1 MMMRVVAVSILVG
14 VATWGCPSRPP
25 VKRPCSRKGKV
36 HAAVPFQRGTRHG
49 CSLATMPIWP
59 LQRSCCQMP
68 RAESSSLISC
78 SLRSDSRRYYRDI
91 FGGGEIDCVI
101 GCRGRFNAIST
112 NRKARDIKGQQALN
126 TTHPTA
132 DGSAFLH
139 L

>member
-1 MMMRVVAVSILVG
+1 VSPDDHSGSGAV
-14 VATWGCPSRPP
+14 R
-25 VKRPCSRKGKV
+25 
-36 HAAVPFQRGTRHG
+36 
-49 CSLATMPIWP
+49 
-59 LQRSCCQMP
+59 
-68 RAESSSLISC
+68 
-78 SLRSDSRRYYRDI
+78 

-112 NRKARDIKGQQALN
+112 NRKARDIKGQQALS